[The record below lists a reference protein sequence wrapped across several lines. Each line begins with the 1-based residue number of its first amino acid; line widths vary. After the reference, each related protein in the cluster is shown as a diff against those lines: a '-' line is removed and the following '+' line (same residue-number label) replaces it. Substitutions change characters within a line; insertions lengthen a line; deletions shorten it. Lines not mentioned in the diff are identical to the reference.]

1 MAVVLRLF
9 AQCALAQRFFVLPAL
24 HADARL
30 LLLLAGQ
37 FSLLTR
43 LLALQ
48 ALLAVLL
55 LALLVKA
62 CALFGV
68 QRAAVFQRRRGRL
81 RRQGPLAPYVAR
93 PAGTH
98 VAARLVRSPI
108 DPVVNRV
115 LAVVALWV
123 VTSVITPALTG
134 LHGLALHH
142 RSHGHGGGR

>member
-81 RRQGPLAPYVAR
+81 RRQGPLAPYVVR

>member
-9 AQCALAQRFFVLPAL
+9 AQRALTQRFFVLPAL

-55 LALLVKA
+55 QALLVKA

-68 QRAAVFQRRRGRL
+68 QRAAVLPRRRGRL
-81 RRQGPLAPYVAR
+81 RRQGPLAP
-93 PAGTH
+93 
-98 VAARLVRSPI
+98 
-108 DPVVNRV
+108 
-115 LAVVALWV
+115 
-123 VTSVITPALTG
+123 
-134 LHGLALHH
+134 
-142 RSHGHGGGR
+142 